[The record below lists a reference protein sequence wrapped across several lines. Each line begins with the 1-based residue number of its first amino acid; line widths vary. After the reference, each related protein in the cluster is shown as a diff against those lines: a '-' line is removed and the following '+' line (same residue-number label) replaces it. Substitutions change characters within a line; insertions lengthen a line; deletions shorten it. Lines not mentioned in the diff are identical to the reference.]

1 VRSPRD
7 TLILK
12 PRLQSAAD
20 TLRPTRAE
28 IDLDAVV
35 HNLGVARDIA
45 GTSRVLAVVKADAYG
60 HGVVPVARRL
70 QEVGAYGF
78 GVALAEEALELREA
92 GIHTAIVVLNGV
104 HGGAHEEVVAA
115 GLTPVVYEL
124 PELRAFADVAAR
136 RGAPVGVH
144 LKVDTGMSRLG
155 VPFAALP
162 QFLDALEA
170 LGPKGAIAIEGC
182 MTHLSSADSDPD
194 VTREQLARFD
204 QAVALVRA
212 RGHRPTR
219 CCTPPTRRARSCTR
233 SRATIMVRLGSAL
246 FGYGPPGTEQAG
258 LRPAM
263 RLRTEIISL
272 RRVPA
277 GTRVGYDGTFTA
289 DQERTIATVPV
300 GYGDGL
306 IRATSNRAEVLVR
319 GRRCP
324 VVGNVSMDLTGIDV
338 STLPD
343 VQLGDE
349 VVLLGAQGGD
359 AIDAHELAR
368 SAGTIHYE
376 VLTNVSRRVP
386 RFYAG

>member
-1 VRSPRD
+1 MRSPRD

-212 RGHRPTR
+212 RGHRPALLHAANTAGAFLH
-219 CCTPPTRRARSCTR
+219 PE
-233 SRATIMVRLGSAL
+233 SRYDLVRLGSAL

-272 RRVPA
+272 RRVPP

-289 DQERTIATVPV
+289 DQQRTIATVPV

-319 GRRCP
+319 GQRCP

-338 STLPD
+338 SALPD

-349 VVLLGAQGGD
+349 VVLLGAQRGD

>member
-1 VRSPRD
+1 MRSPRD

-35 HNLGVARDIA
+35 HNLGVAREIA
-45 GTSRVLAVVKADAYG
+45 GASRVLAVVKADGYG

-124 PELRAFADVAAR
+124 PELRAFAEVAAR
-136 RGAPVGVH
+136 RAVPVGVH

-155 VPFAALP
+155 VPCAALP

-182 MTHLSSADSDPD
+182 MTHLSSADSDPE

-204 QAVALVRA
+204 EAVALVRA
-212 RGHRPTR
+212 RGHQPVLLHAANTAGAFLH
-219 CCTPPTRRARSCTR
+219 PE
-233 SRATIMVRLGSAL
+233 SRYDMVRLGSAL
-246 FGYGPPGTEQAG
+246 FGYGPPGTERAG

-289 DQERTIATVPV
+289 DQERTIATIPV

-338 STLPD
+338 SALPD
-343 VQLGDE
+343 VALGDE
-349 VVLLGAQGGD
+349 VVLLGRQGGD

-386 RFYAG
+386 RFYGG

>member
-1 VRSPRD
+1 MRSPRD

-182 MTHLSSADSDPD
+182 MTHLR
-194 VTREQLARFD
+194 T
-204 QAVALVRA
+204 
-212 RGHRPTR
+212 RPT
-219 CCTPPTRRARSCTR
+219 A
-233 SRATIMVRLGSAL
+233 I
-246 FGYGPPGTEQAG
+246 
-258 LRPAM
+258 
-263 RLRTEIISL
+263 RT
-272 RRVPA
+272 
-277 GTRVGYDGTFTA
+277 
-289 DQERTIATVPV
+289 
-300 GYGDGL
+300 
-306 IRATSNRAEVLVR
+306 
-319 GRRCP
+319 
-324 VVGNVSMDLTGIDV
+324 
-338 STLPD
+338 
-343 VQLGDE
+343 
-349 VVLLGAQGGD
+349 
-359 AIDAHELAR
+359 
-368 SAGTIHYE
+368 
-376 VLTNVSRRVP
+376 
-386 RFYAG
+386 

>member
-1 VRSPRD
+1 MRSPRD

-155 VPFAALP
+155 VPFAALA

-212 RGHRPTR
+212 RGHEPTLLHAAN
-219 CCTPPTRRARSCTR
+219 TAGAFLHPE
-233 SRATIMVRLGSAL
+233 SRYDLVRLGSAL
-246 FGYGPPGTEQAG
+246 FGYGPPGTERAG

>member
-1 VRSPRD
+1 MRSPRD

-12 PRLQSAAD
+12 PRLQAAED

-35 HNLGVARDIA
+35 HNLGVARERV
-45 GTSRVLAVVKADAYG
+45 GSSRVLAVVKADGYG

-78 GVALAEEALELREA
+78 GVALAEEALELRAA
-92 GIHTAIVVLNGV
+92 GIHTEIVVLNGV

-115 GLTPVVYEL
+115 SLTPVVYEL
-124 PELRAFADVAAR
+124 PEVRAFAQVAAK
-136 RGAPVGVH
+136 RGQPVGVH

-155 VPFAALP
+155 VPHDVLST
-162 QFLDALEA
+162 FLDSLE
-170 LGPKGAIAIEGC
+170 GMGSPGAVRIDGC
-182 MTHLSSADSDPD
+182 MTHLSSADSDPA
-194 VTREQLARFD
+194 VTREQLRRFD
-204 QAVALVRA
+204 DAVSLVRA
-212 RGHRPTR
+212 RGHRPAVLHAANTAGAFLH
-219 CCTPPTRRARSCTR
+219 PD
-233 SRATIMVRLGSAL
+233 SRYDLVRLGSAL
-246 FGYGPPGTEQAG
+246 FGYGPPGTERAG

-289 DQERTIATVPV
+289 PEERLIATVPV

-306 IRATSNRAEVLVR
+306 IRATSNRAEVLVH

-324 VVGNVSMDLTGIDV
+324 IVGNVSMDLTGVDV
-338 STLPD
+338 TAIAH

-349 VVLLGAQGGD
+349 VVLLGRQGGD

-368 SAGTIHYE
+368 SSGTIHYE

>member
-1 VRSPRD
+1 MRSPRD

-162 QFLDALEA
+162 RFLDVLEA

-204 QAVALVRA
+204 EAVALVRA
-212 RGHRPTR
+212 RGHEPTLLHAAN
-219 CCTPPTRRARSCTR
+219 TAGAFLHPE
-233 SRATIMVRLGSAL
+233 SRYDLVRLGSAL

-319 GRRCP
+319 GQRCP

-338 STLPD
+338 SALPD

-349 VVLLGAQGGD
+349 VVLLGQQGTD